1 METTLEGIY
10 RIRIYKIKAGNVFVY
25 TRGQRT
31 RTKPKRELETEMF
44 LVFCSF
50 L

>member
-31 RTKPKRELETEMF
+31 DAGTGNGN
-44 LVFCSF
+44 VFGI